1 MSFGDP
7 VLSSPVT
14 AETEAGP
21 RFPQEPAYWR
31 ELLREYARPR
41 IGLALFSLLTS
52 VGGYLAVSV
61 GMYFALRVSILLTLA
76 LMPLAGAFLLRT
88 FIVFHDCAHGSFFAS
103 RKANQFLGRVTATM
117 VMQPFTAWR
126 HQHNVH
132 HATSGDLDK
141 RGTGD
146 VPTMTLAEYEAASPK
161 ARFMYRAFRNPA
173 VMFGIGPIIA
183 MIIGPRIPGKGTPKK
198 LKDSMLWTDAALVV
212 VAGLLIWA
220 IGPWRLLLIWAPP
233 ALMAGS
239 AGIWLFY
246 VQHQFEDVY
255 WKRGCEWS
263 YADAA
268 LRGSSFL
275 NLPKPLAWAT
285 GNIGF
290 HHIHHLSSRVAFYNL
305 PRTHRELEVFQSVP
319 VLSMTDGFRCTRFK
333 LYDETTDQLITWA
346 QAHALSESR
355 AAVNHTDARSSV
367 NHTASASPVN
377 ATVSALPKPQLEL

>member
-1 MSFGDP
+1 MAIGDP
-7 VLSSPVT
+7 ELVSPDT
-14 AETEAGP
+14 AETEAGQ

-41 IGLALFSLLTS
+41 LGLATFSLLTS

-61 GMYFALRVSILLTLA
+61 GMYFALRLSVLVTIA
-76 LMPLAGAFLLRT
+76 LIPLAAAFLLRS

-103 RKANQFLGRVTATM
+103 RKANQFVGRICATM

-146 VPTMTLAEYEAASPK
+146 VPTMTLEEYENASAK
-161 ARFMYRAFRNPA
+161 ERFMYRAFRNPL
-173 VMFGIGPIIA
+173 VMFGIGPIVA

-198 LKDSMLWTDAALVV
+198 LRDSMLWTDAALLV
-212 VAGLLIWA
+212 VAALLIWA
-220 IGPWRLLLIWAPP
+220 VGIWRLALIWAPP

-255 WKRGCEWS
+255 WKRGDEWS

-275 NLPKPLAWAT
+275 DLPRPLAWAT

-290 HHIHHLSSRVAFYNL
+290 HHIHHLSSRVPFYNL
-305 PRTHRELEVFQSVP
+305 PRTHRENAVFQSVP
-319 VLSMTDGFRCTRFK
+319 VLSMADGFRCTRFK
-333 LYDETTDQLITWA
+333 LYDEASDQLITWS
-346 QAHALSESR
+346 QAHTLS
-355 AAVNHTDARSSV
+355 AARSAP
-367 NHTASASPVN
+367 NRGAG
-377 ATVSALPKPQLEL
+377 ALAPAPQLEL

>member
-183 MIIGPRIPGKGTPKK
+183 MIIGP
-198 LKDSMLWTDAALVV
+198 
-212 VAGLLIWA
+212 
-220 IGPWRLLLIWAPP
+220 WRLLLIWAPP